1 MAKHHIMDATG
12 HSTVEF
18 DKANTVDL
26 DAAMK
31 RFAALTGAGHVAAT
45 RTAGDTDYTVIK
57 NPADEQDETLFVPQ
71 MRGG

>member
-31 RFAALTGAGHVAAT
+31 RFAALTGADDRLADINKNIGVIAVAQI
-45 RTAGDTDYTVIK
+45 RY
-57 NPADEQDETLFVPQ
+57 
-71 MRGG
+71 

>member
-45 RTAGDTDYTVIK
+45 RGLRVLVCFSRTG
-57 NPADEQDETLFVPQ
+57 N
-71 MRGG
+71 GNS